1 MIFGEESIMKRLIKL
16 IQRLRDNAEFSAKQ
30 FAPKSYGEG
39 CYSSEAAVYNS
50 VLLII
55 QDKQFRKDIFKMYG
69 IK

>member
-1 MIFGEESIMKRLIKL
+1 MNKFIKL
-16 IQRLRDNAEFSAKQ
+16 IQQLRDHAEFNAKQ

-55 QDKQFRKDIFKMYG
+55 QDKKFRKDIYRMYG